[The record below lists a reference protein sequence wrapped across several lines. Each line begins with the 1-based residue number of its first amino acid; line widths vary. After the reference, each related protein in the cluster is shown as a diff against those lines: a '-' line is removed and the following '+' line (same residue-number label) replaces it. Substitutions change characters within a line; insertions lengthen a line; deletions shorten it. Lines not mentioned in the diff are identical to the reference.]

1 MFNLFNKISKLS
13 KKRNIVSSKFY
24 KLKKDSSVEKI
35 FKAVEDYSPN
45 TEIRFV
51 GGCVRK
57 ILNDEKIDDI
67 DLAVNID
74 PIKVKDA
81 LKKNG
86 IDFYETGIDH
96 GTITAVIENE
106 KYEITSL
113 RSDVV
118 TDGRHAKVEF
128 TNDWLKDAQR
138 RDFTF
143 NTIYSDING
152 NLFDPFDGKK
162 DLENGK
168 VKFVGNIEERIK
180 EDYLRILR
188 YIRFFSSYS
197 NIEHDTIVQKI
208 IIKNIKGIKN
218 LSSERLLS
226 EFKKIH
232 KSNSLSKLCKN
243 DFSLEII
250 KLIFP
255 QFKNIENIKNLNQ
268 FNKDKLTNL
277 DFCFLLSLL
286 IIDETDNSDYFT
298 YKFNISKKDQK
309 RINVIKSFFYGKNKN
324 NKMDTKN
331 LWKFFYKFGKESLN
345 DILNFKLFNSKN
357 IDKKIISHLKYFDD
371 KNAPIFPIKGDVL
384 IERFGIPE
392 GEKIGKNLKI
402 IENYWIDNNF
412 KISDEELEKIIK
424 N

>member
-152 NLFDPFDGKK
+152 NLFDPFDGK
-162 DLENGK
+162 
-168 VKFVGNIEERIK
+168 
-180 EDYLRILR
+180 
-188 YIRFFSSYS
+188 
-197 NIEHDTIVQKI
+197 
-208 IIKNIKGIKN
+208 
-218 LSSERLLS
+218 
-226 EFKKIH
+226 
-232 KSNSLSKLCKN
+232 
-243 DFSLEII
+243 
-250 KLIFP
+250 
-255 QFKNIENIKNLNQ
+255 
-268 FNKDKLTNL
+268 
-277 DFCFLLSLL
+277 
-286 IIDETDNSDYFT
+286 
-298 YKFNISKKDQK
+298 
-309 RINVIKSFFYGKNKN
+309 
-324 NKMDTKN
+324 
-331 LWKFFYKFGKESLN
+331 
-345 DILNFKLFNSKN
+345 
-357 IDKKIISHLKYFDD
+357 
-371 KNAPIFPIKGDVL
+371 
-384 IERFGIPE
+384 
-392 GEKIGKNLKI
+392 
-402 IENYWIDNNF
+402 
-412 KISDEELEKIIK
+412 
-424 N
+424 